1 MFAPSWQRRGERKG
15 EKNASV
21 YKRIASLPSV
31 CLEYEDN
38 SCSFSLSL
46 MKCTFQSLLLAT
58 GAAGGW
64 LLQLPLF
71 LGTDR
76 VSVCPCWGRAGQA
89 RAQPCSAHPRGE
101 GHREL
106 LAQMGIS
113 PPALE
118 PRKGNWLLFERMWIS
133 YLRGEFPV
141 AVFHIYLVIDYK
153 VWIYIKIICEDCLS
167 RFL

>member
-1 MFAPSWQRRGERKG
+1 MRGERKE

-21 YKRIASLPSV
+21 YQRIVSLPSV

-46 MKCTFQSLLLAT
+46 MKCTFESLLLAT

-76 VSVCPCWGRAGQA
+76 VSVCPCRA
-89 RAQPCSAHPRGE
+89 
-101 GHREL
+101 EL
-106 LAQMGIS
+106 S
-113 PPALE
+113 PALPIPE
-118 PRKGNWLLFERMWIS
+118 GKGTGSCWHRWGFPLLPWSPRKGNWLLFGRMWIS